1 MVEAVGVVV
10 GTVGLAGLAE
20 LVRRSVVGGR
30 FERSLAVQPVRQS
43 DHMRTRPG
51 A

>member
-30 FERSLAVQPVRQS
+30 FERSIAVQPVRRIARG
-43 DHMRTRPG
+43 RTGPG